1 MSEWRNGEVG
11 VYLKKQLMD
20 VSYKQTGVYKDGVWR
35 GAENRI
41 IREEQ
46 LWENQE
52 ALNNKMWM
60 KLN

>member
-1 MSEWRNGEVG
+1 MSEWRNEEVG